1 LKARKA
7 SYQRAGVPRAGD
19 PAWNAPVPP
28 LYYRVFRTLE
38 RRVRDQKYGHGERLP
53 SEDDLCR
60 EFGAS
65 RITIRQAVGRLVDL
79 GFVTRRRGS
88 GTFVEFRQ
96 EQRPPETVK
105 FTAALEDLFAQVETV
120 STKSAQITEEKPP
133 PDVRAVLGLDA
144 AATVLVV
151 RRVRAFRDQVFS
163 LTTNYLPSHLRTRLS
178 ESDLYRYPLLQ
189 LLEQQLRI
197 DFRQADQVI
206 EARLADEDVARV
218 LGIRFGDPVLFVER
232 HMFVDAARPF
242 EVVRSYYR
250 ADLYRYRIRLTR
262 GQKAPFRW
270 RVSDG
275 ERKSSAIHHSSRGGK
290 ER

>member
-1 LKARKA
+1 VKARK
-7 SYQRAGVPRAGD
+7 RAAAPKPAGRAD
-19 PAWNAPVPP
+19 PSWERPVPP

-38 RRVRDQKYGHGERLP
+38 RRMRDHRYKQGERLP
-53 SEDDLCR
+53 SEDELCR

-88 GTFVEFRQ
+88 GTYVSARQ
-96 EQRPPETVK
+96 EERPLETVK

-120 STKSAQITEEKPP
+120 STKAAQITGEEPP
-133 PDVRAVLGLDA
+133 IDVRALLGLDEGA
-144 AATVLVV
+144 QVVVV

-163 LTTNYLPSHLRTRLS
+163 LATNYLPHHLRGKLS

-189 LLEQQLRI
+189 LLEERLGV
-197 DFRQADQVI
+197 DFRYADQVI
-206 EARLADEDVARV
+206 EARLADEDVAKM

-232 HMFVDAARPF
+232 LMYAEGPRPF

-250 ADLYRYRIRLTR
+250 ADVYRYKLRLTR

-270 RVSDG
+270 GMSDG
-275 ERKSSAIHHSSRGGK
+275 GR
-290 ER
+290 

>member
-1 LKARKA
+1 M
-7 SYQRAGVPRAGD
+7 
-19 PAWNAPVPP
+19 
-28 LYYRVFRTLE
+28 
-38 RRVRDQKYGHGERLP
+38 RDHRYKQGERLP

-88 GTFVEFRQ
+88 GTFVSARQ
-96 EQRPPETVK
+96 EERPPETVK

-120 STKSAQITEEKPP
+120 STKSAQITEEQPP
-133 PDVRAVLGLDA
+133 IDVRTLMGLDEEA
-144 AATVLVV
+144 RVVVV

-163 LTTNYLPSHLRTRLS
+163 LTTNYLPRHVRAKLS

-189 LLEQQLRI
+189 LLEERLHV
-197 DFRQADQVI
+197 DFRYADQLM
-206 EARLADEDVARV
+206 EARLADEDVAKM
-218 LGIRFGDPVLFVER
+218 LGIRFGDPALFVER
-232 HMFVDAARPF
+232 LMYAEGPRPF

-250 ADLYRYRIRLTR
+250 ADVYRYQLRLTR

-270 RVSDG
+270 RVSDD
-275 ERKSSAIHHSSRGGK
+275 RR
-290 ER
+290 

>member
-1 LKARKA
+1 LKARKPA
-7 SYQRAGVPRAGD
+7 HQRAESIRPAD
-19 PAWNAPVPP
+19 PPWRPPVPP

-38 RRVRDQKYGHGERLP
+38 RRIRDHKYKHTERLP

-79 GFVTRRRGS
+79 KLVTRRRGS
-88 GTFVEFRQ
+88 GTFVSFRP
-96 EQRPPETVK
+96 EERPAETVK

-120 STKSAQITEEKPP
+120 STKSAQIGEEKPP
-133 PDVRAVLGLDA
+133 PDVRALLGLDDDA
-144 AATVLVV
+144 VVTVV

-163 LTTNYLPSHLRTRLS
+163 VTTNYLPRQLRARLA

-189 LLEQQLRI
+189 LLEQELRV
-197 DFRQADQVI
+197 DFRYADQVM
-206 EARLADEDVARV
+206 EARLADEDVAKA
-218 LGIRFGDPVLFVER
+218 LDITFGDPVLFVER
-232 HMFVDAARPF
+232 LMHVEAAQPF

-275 ERKSSAIHHSSRGGK
+275 ERRSPATHHSSWGGK

>member
-1 LKARKA
+1 MKARK
-7 SYQRAGVPRAGD
+7 RARPTAEPAGRPDRA
-19 PAWNAPVPP
+19 WERPVPP

-38 RRVRDQKYGHGERLP
+38 RRMRDHRYKQGERLP

-79 GFVTRRRGS
+79 GLVTRRRGS
-88 GTFVEFRQ
+88 GTFVSARQ
-96 EQRPPETVK
+96 EERPPETVK

-120 STKSAQITEEKPP
+120 STKSAQITEEHPP
-133 PDVRAVLGLDA
+133 LDVRNLLGLDEA
-144 AATVLVV
+144 ALVAVV

-163 LTTNYLPSHLRTRLS
+163 LTTNYLPRHLRAKLS

-189 LLEQQLRI
+189 LLEERLRV
-197 DFRQADQVI
+197 DFRYADQLM
-206 EARLADEDVARV
+206 EARLADEDVARM

-232 HMFVDAARPF
+232 LMFADGPRPF

-250 ADLYRYRIRLTR
+250 ADVYRYQLRLTR

-275 ERKSSAIHHSSRGGK
+275 GR
-290 ER
+290 

>member
-1 LKARKA
+1 VKARKRA
-7 SYQRAGVPRAGD
+7 PAAEPVARSYPSWDR
-19 PAWNAPVPP
+19 PVPP

-38 RRVRDQKYGHGERLP
+38 RRMRDHRYKQGERLP
-53 SEDDLCR
+53 SEDELCR

-65 RITIRQAVGRLVDL
+65 RITIRQAVGRLVEL
-79 GFVTRRRGS
+79 GLVTRRRGS
-88 GTFVEFRQ
+88 GTFVSARPE
-96 EQRPPETVK
+96 ERPPETVK

-120 STKSAQITEEKPP
+120 STKSAQITEEPP
-133 PDVRAVLGLDA
+133 PIDVRTLLGLDGGA
-144 AATVLVV
+144 KVVVV

-163 LTTNYLPSHLRTRLS
+163 LTTNYLPHHLRGKLS

-189 LLEQQLRI
+189 LLEERLRV
-197 DFRQADQVI
+197 DFRYADQLI
-206 EARLADEDVARV
+206 EARLADEDVAKM

-232 HMFVDAARPF
+232 LMYAEGPRPF

-250 ADLYRYRIRLTR
+250 ADVYRYQLRLTR

-275 ERKSSAIHHSSRGGK
+275 GR
-290 ER
+290 

>member
-1 LKARKA
+1 VKAGKRPPA
-7 SYQRAGVPRAGD
+7 AEPTGRRD
-19 PAWNAPVPP
+19 PSWDRPVPP

-38 RRVRDQKYGHGERLP
+38 RRMRDHRYKQGERLP

-88 GTFVEFRQ
+88 GTFVSARQ
-96 EQRPPETVK
+96 EERPPETVK

-120 STKSAQITEEKPP
+120 STKSAQITEEQPP
-133 PDVRAVLGLDA
+133 IDVRTLMGLDEEA
-144 AATVLVV
+144 RVVVV

-163 LTTNYLPSHLRTRLS
+163 LTTNYLPRHVRAKLS

-189 LLEQQLRI
+189 LLEERLHV
-197 DFRQADQVI
+197 DFRYADQLM
-206 EARLADEDVARV
+206 EARLADEDVAKM
-218 LGIRFGDPVLFVER
+218 LGIRFGDPALFVER
-232 HMFVDAARPF
+232 LMYAEGPRPF

-250 ADLYRYRIRLTR
+250 ADVYRYQLRLTR

-270 RVSDG
+270 RVSDD
-275 ERKSSAIHHSSRGGK
+275 RR
-290 ER
+290 

>member
-1 LKARKA
+1 MKARK
-7 SYQRAGVPRAGD
+7 RPRAAESAARPGPSWD
-19 PAWNAPVPP
+19 RPVLP

-38 RRVRDQKYGHGERLP
+38 RRLRDHRYKQGERLP
-53 SEDDLCR
+53 SEDELCR

-79 GFVTRRRGS
+79 GHVTRRRGS
-88 GTFVEFRQ
+88 GTFVSARHE
-96 EQRPPETVK
+96 ERPPETVK

-120 STKSAQITEEKPP
+120 STKSAQITEEQPP
-133 PDVRAVLGLDA
+133 IDVRTLLGLDED
-144 AATVLVV
+144 TPVVVV

-163 LTTNYLPSHLRTRLS
+163 LSTNYLPRHVRAKLS

-189 LLEQQLRI
+189 LLEERLHV
-197 DFRQADQVI
+197 DFRYADQLM
-206 EARLADEDVARV
+206 EARLADEDVV
-218 LGIRFGDPVLFVER
+218 KMLGIRFGDPVLFVER
-232 HMFVDAARPF
+232 LMYAEGPRPF

-250 ADLYRYRIRLTR
+250 ADVYRYQLRLTR

-275 ERKSSAIHHSSRGGK
+275 GR
-290 ER
+290 

>member
-1 LKARKA
+1 MKTRK
-7 SYQRAGVPRAGD
+7 RAPTAEPAGRSD
-19 PAWNAPVPP
+19 RSWDRPVPP

-38 RRVRDQKYGHGERLP
+38 RRMRDHRYKQGERLP
-53 SEDDLCR
+53 SEDELCR

-88 GTFVEFRQ
+88 GTFVSARQ
-96 EQRPPETVK
+96 EERPPEMVK

-120 STKSAQITEEKPP
+120 STKSAQITEEQPP
-133 PDVRAVLGLDA
+133 IDVRTLLGLEEGA
-144 AATVLVV
+144 QMVVV

-163 LTTNYLPSHLRTRLS
+163 LTTNYLPQHLRGKLS

-189 LLEQQLRI
+189 LLEERLRV
-197 DFRQADQVI
+197 DFRYADQLI
-206 EARLADEDVARV
+206 EARLADEDVAKM
-218 LGIRFGDPVLFVER
+218 LGIHFGDPVLFVER
-232 HMFVDAARPF
+232 LMYADAPRPF

-250 ADLYRYRIRLTR
+250 ADVYRYQLRLTR

-275 ERKSSAIHHSSRGGK
+275 GR
-290 ER
+290 